1 MPAEAR
7 IQESNPFLE
16 IATHLFLEDLAGKVG
31 VAGLNN
37 YLVSLAKNLAAAM
50 PREEYASWSEFL
62 GALRDGQS
70 TLSTFEEVRPV
81 TERCM
86 TSMRSPF
93 ERGWREYAKRVG
105 TFAPVHREVAE
116 YYNHKVRPTA
126 VTSVHIVL
134 HTFREAAA
142 ARIRVGEE
150 AVRYEPVEVCLDPH
164 RVRPGDQA
172 GREVI
177 EGGGR
182 ILTRPNL
189 RQRLGPDRH
198 VVHEEPNR
206 HVHRRRRP
214 AVVEGRAEDNRRH
227 DDDRLLHA
235 RVLHRAARARR
246 HLDHER
252 DRLVLHRGRHVHA
265 DRPVRPGGGRRIG
278 LKGQPSR

>member
-1 MPAEAR
+1 MPADAR
-7 IQESNPFLE
+7 IQESNPFVE

-37 YLVSLAKNLAAAM
+37 YLVSLAKNLATAM

-150 AVRYEPVEVCLDPH
+150 AVRYEPVASAWVDGATQLPEGAKLESLLK
-164 RVRPGDQA
+164 RA
-172 GREVI
+172 GI
-177 EGGGR
+177 SHTKLGM
-182 ILTRPNL
+182 LL
-189 RQRLGPDRH
+189 RNHSDVWLL
-198 VVHEEPNR
+198 EPF
-206 HVHRRRRP
+206 
-214 AVVEGRAEDNRRH
+214 
-227 DDDRLLHA
+227 
-235 RVLHRAARARR
+235 
-246 HLDHER
+246 
-252 DRLVLHRGRHVHA
+252 
-265 DRPVRPGGGRRIG
+265 
-278 LKGQPSR
+278 